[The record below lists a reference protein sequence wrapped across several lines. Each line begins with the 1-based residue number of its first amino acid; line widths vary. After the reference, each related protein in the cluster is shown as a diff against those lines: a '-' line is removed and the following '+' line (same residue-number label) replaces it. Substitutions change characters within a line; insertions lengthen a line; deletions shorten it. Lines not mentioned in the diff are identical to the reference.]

1 MNKRLSEFGLYPD
14 TIDEAIGKCE
24 NIIEEARALMYEY
37 GTDEDQNKL
46 DDANIGEMVRDSLS
60 ENCDFTDM
68 TNSFISAYYNK
79 TKSLLEKCPTFKEMG
94 ISFDS
99 YTNCDDSHFFIESPQ
114 GTERYVAL
122 GDLRTVFEEVFVE
135 KYADELEPL
144 IEKLLENSGEE
155 YPREW
160 IVEDLNDALQG
171 DYVPFD
177 IEDARTSIENGELTE
192 SIAKHIEENAQPIEK
207 ETVKKKAQFERD

>member
-1 MNKRLSEFGLYPD
+1 MNINLSEFGLYPD
-14 TIDEAIGKCE
+14 TIGETIEKCE
-24 NIIEEARALMYEY
+24 NIIEEARSLMYEY

-46 DDANIGEMVRDSLS
+46 NDANIGKMVRDSLS

-68 TNSFISAYYNK
+68 TNSFISAYYNN
-79 TKSLLEKCPTFKEMG
+79 TKSLLEECHTFEEMG

-99 YTNCDDSHFFIESPQ
+99 YVNCDDSHFFIETPQ
-114 GTERYVAL
+114 GTERYVDS
-122 GDLRTVFEEVFVE
+122 GDLKTAFEGVLVE
-135 KYADELEPL
+135 KYADGLEPL
-144 IEKLLENSGEE
+144 VENLLENSGEE

-171 DYVPFD
+171 GYAPFD
-177 IEDARTSIENGELTE
+177 IEDAKTSIENGELTE

-207 ETVKKKAQFERD
+207 ESVKKKAQFERD